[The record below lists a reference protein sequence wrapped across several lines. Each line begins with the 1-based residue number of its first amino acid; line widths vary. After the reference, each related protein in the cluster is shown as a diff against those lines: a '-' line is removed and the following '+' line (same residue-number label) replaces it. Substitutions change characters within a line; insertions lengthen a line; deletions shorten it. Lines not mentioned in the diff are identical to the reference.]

1 VHSVTATLGTEKEH
15 CMSNLGDNF
24 KINLNQNLWG
34 LIVGLVPL
42 GCAEYYEL
50 NVLLWFSVVVSS
62 IMILSLIATT
72 IAYTIKYCRQK
83 WR

>member
-1 VHSVTATLGTEKEH
+1 
-15 CMSNLGDNF
+15 MSNLGDNF